1 MIDTALTSK
10 FAALYESYGYA
21 RYTMSKFEEYSL
33 YVKNR
38 DSLISEGVI
47 TFTDRNGK
55 LMALKPDV
63 TMSIIKNGN
72 DAEGVCKVYYNENV
86 YRVSKGTQVFKEIMQ
101 SGLECIGA
109 NDCMSLAEVL
119 RLACKSLE
127 ATGKKY
133 LLDVSNLAIIGLA
146 ANGAA
151 PDVFAEVV
159 RLIGEKNLHE
169 LEALCEKESLDGEK
183 IIMLASMR
191 ERADTAF
198 EKLYSVFGKN
208 GIIEDFERVVKG
220 ACCDN
225 IVIDFSTVDD
235 INYYNGIVFKG
246 FCEGVPQ
253 AVLSGGQYD
262 LLMKRMGRKS
272 GAVGFAVYLD
282 LVDTKE
288 SAAEYDA
295 DVLLLY
301 SDSDSISDVFKKAD
315 ALRSEGKSV
324 LVANKIPAGKSYR
337 EVMGDINNA

>member
-1 MIDTALTSK
+1 MTDNALTAK

-63 TMSIIKNGN
+63 TMSIIKNGS
-72 DAEGVCKVYYNENV
+72 DSDGVCKVYYNENV

-109 NDCMSLAEVL
+109 NDCLSLAEVL

-133 LLDVSNLAIIGLA
+133 VLDVSNLAIIALA
-146 ANGAA
+146 ADGAA
-151 PDVFAEVV
+151 PDVFSEVV

-169 LEALCEKESLDGEK
+169 LEALCTRENLDAKK
-183 IIMLASMR
+183 ILMLASMR
-191 ERADTAF
+191 EGVDTAF

-208 GIIEDFERVVKG
+208 ETVSDFERVVKG
-220 ACCDN
+220 ADSDS
-225 IVIDFSTVDD
+225 IVIDFSTIDD

-246 FCEGVPQ
+246 FCENVPQ

-288 SAAEYDA
+288 EVSEYDA
-295 DVLLLY
+295 DVLILYNDKDEITELLR
-301 SDSDSISDVFKKAD
+301 KAD
-315 ALRSEGKSV
+315 ALRKDGKSV
-324 LVANKIPAGKSYR
+324 CLANNKPVGKCYR
-337 EVMGDINNA
+337 EVIGENR